1 MDVIPA
7 EAGIQ
12 NMNDY
17 GKRSIELHRKYKGK
31 LEVVPVVKV
40 KNRDILSTVYTPGV
54 AEPCREIARD
64 PSLAKELTIKGR
76 TVAVVTDGSAVL
88 GLGNIGPLAALPVM
102 EGKALLFKEFAG
114 LDAFPIALA
123 TQAVDEIVETVKRIA
138 PVFGGINLEDISAP
152 RCFEVEERLIK
163 ELDIPVMHDDQHGTA
178 IVVLAGLLNACKVTG
193 RDLKT
198 AKIVFS
204 GAGAAGIGTAK
215 LLRAYGATDFVLVDS
230 HGVISSSRTD
240 LNDFKK
246 ELLAWTNPRNVSGT
260 LTDVLK
266 GADIFIGV
274 SKAGL
279 LTPDHVRSMASK
291 PIIFAMA
298 NPVPEIMPD
307 EARAAGAAVVA
318 SGRSDFPNQ
327 VNNLLAFPGVFRGVF
342 DAGARVITT
351 EMKLAAAQAL
361 ADYVKKPSAECI
373 IPDPLDKK
381 VARAVADAV
390 RDAAK

>member
-178 IVVLAGLLNACKVTG
+178 IVVLAGLMNACKVTG

-351 EMKLAAAQAL
+351 EMKLAAALAL